1 MDVSFEA
8 VVDFM
13 GQESCEDVVEGIE
26 AVEFDIR
33 GEIGEESCCV
43 E

>member
-13 GQESCEDVVEGIE
+13 GQESGEDVVEGIE